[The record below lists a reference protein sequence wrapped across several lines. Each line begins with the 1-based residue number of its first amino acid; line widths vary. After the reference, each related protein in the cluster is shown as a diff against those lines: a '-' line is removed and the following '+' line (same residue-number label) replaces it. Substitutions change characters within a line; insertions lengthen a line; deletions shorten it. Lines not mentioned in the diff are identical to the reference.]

1 METTPPKVSS
11 VIETLAAQLEAIGIT
26 ELCHP
31 TRSDLSP
38 SFPLCNET
46 AANDVIPSDLSSS
59 TLEPLNPFDI
69 GCSILCLVIAAIC
82 AGLILGIL
90 SLDELYLHV
99 KARAAESS
107 DEQKY
112 AKILLPLVQQRHLVL
127 VSLLLL
133 NFAADETLPLFLD
146 RMFPSWMAIT
156 LSVVLVVFVS
166 EIIPSAV
173 FTGPNQLRLAALVSP
188 FCRFAIII
196 MYPISFPIAKCL
208 DWLLQEEDELGNVYN
223 RGELAAMVRIQY
235 ESRMA
240 AKRRAI
246 AEWKLGNV
254 RPDANIHGDGYMTDE
269 TEFSAVHHSI
279 PDDLP
284 SVVHQSDDNNTLQT
298 TEVNVVEGA
307 LSLQVTRAKDVCT
320 TLRKTYT
327 LPIDTVL
334 DQQNM
339 ARIYGVGY
347 SRVPI
352 YQRNPHRPRDTS
364 AIVGVLMTRQLIL
377 IQPGDR
383 RPISSMPLY
392 VPSCVAPDATLVE
405 LLHLFQG
412 GSSGNKGGH
421 MALVCEKPSIANA
434 ALEKRHPIPSE
445 AGVLGIVTLE
455 DIVEEIIQEPI
466 YDEGDRAERE
476 AMQRAEW
483 AFNKW
488 KMFVR
493 RRKRRRESFQEPGKE
508 SAQWAWARWR
518 RFVQDKR
525 HERDAKIG
533 ERNDNHDDDSLAVVV
548 DEESP
553 LLSLRKPIDLDYSY
567 GII

>member
-1 METTPPKVSS
+1 MVTASPTASLV
-11 VIETLAAQLEAIGIT
+11 ETLADQLESLGIT
-26 ELCHP
+26 GLCHP

-38 SFPLCNET
+38 TFPHCDNNNVTVFDE
-46 AANDVIPSDLSSS
+46 SLSSS
-59 TLEPLNPFDI
+59 SSSLELPNFVYV
-69 GCSILCLVIAAIC
+69 GCSALCLFIASIC

-90 SLDELYLHV
+90 SLDELYLHI

-146 RMFPSWMAIT
+146 RMFPSWMAIIM
-156 LSVVLVVFVS
+156 SVVLVVFVS

-173 FTGPNQLRLAALVSP
+173 FIGPNQLRLAALVSP
-188 FCRFAIII
+188 FCKFAICL
-196 MYPISFPIAKCL
+196 MYPISCPIAKVL

-223 RGELAAMVRIQY
+223 RGELAAMIRIQY

-246 AEWKLGNV
+246 AEWNHRHVVKGAV
-254 RPDANIHGDGYMTDE
+254 DADVEYDYDIE
-269 TEFSAVHHSI
+269 TIQYSI

-284 SVVHQSDDNNTLQT
+284 SVVMQSNDNNTLKT

-307 LSLQVTRAKDVCT
+307 LSLQITRAKDVCT
-320 TLRKTYT
+320 PLRKTYA
-327 LPIDTVL
+327 LPLDTVL
-334 DQQNM
+334 DQQNV

-352 YQRNPHRPRDTS
+352 YQRNPLRPRDNS
-364 AIVGVLMTRQLIL
+364 AIVGVLMTRQMIL
-377 IQPGDR
+377 IQPEHR
-383 RPISSMPLY
+383 RLISSMPLY
-392 VPSCVAPDATLVE
+392 VPSCVSPDASLVD

-421 MALVCEKPSIANA
+421 MALVCEKPNIASA
-434 ALEKRHPIPSE
+434 ALEKRQPIPPE

-466 YDEGDRAERE
+466 YDEGDRKERE
-476 AMQRAEW
+476 DMQRAEW

-488 KMFVR
+488 KMYVR
-493 RRKRRRESFQEPGKE
+493 RRKRRRDSVHEQGKE
-508 SAQWAWARWR
+508 TAQWVWGRWR
-518 RFVQDKR
+518 RFVRGRRQD
-525 HERDAKIG
+525 RDRYS
-533 ERNDNHDDDSLAVVV
+533 ETDTENDSCVVVV
-548 DEESP
+548 DEETP
-553 LLSLRKPIDLDYSY
+553 LLLSETAHGHGDTY
-567 GII
+567 GVV